1 MRKFTIL
8 AVDDEIDMLKTFEK
22 ILKKKYLLHTTTLV
36 RDAIKMIVELKI
48 DIVLLDIRM
57 PKIDGLTLLRQIKAT
72 NPEVEVIIVS
82 ASNDIVSAVEAMKA
96 GALDY
101 VAKPFDINEL
111 CTVIEKAIEKRGL
124 QLENLYLKEAL
135 AQATSFCDLIGKS
148 QIMQNVFETIESVAK
163 TDSRILITGE
173 SGTGKE
179 LVARAIHKNSQ
190 RANHPFIAVNC
201 AAIPDNLLESELFGY
216 EKGAFT
222 GAMERK
228 LGKFEL
234 ADSGTIFLDEIGCM
248 SSAMQSKLLRVI
260 QDNCIDR
267 VGGNSPISINIRLLA
282 ATNLNFTKA
291 IANKTFREDLYY
303 RLNVIPIHLPPL
315 RERKEDIGLF
325 LDYFMNKY
333 NKELNRQVQGFD
345 QKATLLLK
353 TYDWPGNVRELQNI
367 VERLLALSNSSIITR
382 DEVEKNLSFY
392 KIFPVDTLDQQ
403 FQSAVAGFEKAY
415 ITRALEQNNG
425 NKTQAAKILGMARTT
440 LLSKINALKLDHAT

>member
-1 MRKFTIL
+1 MKKFTIL

-22 ILKKKYLLHTTTLV
+22 ILKKKYFLHTTTLV

-135 AQATSFCDLIGKS
+135 AQATSYCDLIGKS
-148 QIMQNVFETIESVAK
+148 QIMKNVFETIDSVAK

-190 RANHPFIAVNC
+190 RANNPFIAVNC

-234 ADSGTIFLDEIGCM
+234 ADGGTIFLDEIGCM

-267 VGGNSPISINIRLLA
+267 VGGNSSISINIRLLA

-291 IANKTFREDLYY
+291 IANKSFREDLYY

-333 NKELNRQVQGFD
+333 NKELNRQVEGFD
-345 QKATLLLK
+345 QKATMLLK

-367 VERLLALSNSSIITR
+367 VERLLALSSSSIITR

-440 LLSKINALKLDHAT
+440 LLSKINALKLDHAA